1 MSAEVQRRTIR
12 TLVVSQAVGAVG
24 FTIGIATASLLAKEI
39 SGSEAMAG
47 LAQTT
52 QVLGAAVASYLLARL
67 MAVRGRRFG
76 LVTGN
81 LVAGGGGL
89 VCVAAGVVD
98 SMSLLLAG
106 SALLGAS
113 TSVNLASRY
122 AATDLATP
130 EHRGRDLSVVVWA
143 TTIGAVLGPNLTGPA
158 TALADWLDI
167 PQLTGPFALG
177 GLGMLLAAGVL
188 FVFLRPD
195 PLQTAQA
202 AAGLATP
209 SGTSWER
216 VGTAVR
222 ENPALAVATVGLA
235 CAHAV
240 MVAVMV
246 MTPLHMDHGGAH
258 LHVIGYVISVHV
270 LGMFAFS
277 PLVGLAA
284 DRAGRGVVLG
294 IGGGTLLVALLLCGI
309 APEGTSWQIFAGLF
323 LLGVGWSLATVAGA
337 TMIAEHAPIEART
350 DVQGAADLVMG
361 LTAAVAGALSGVI
374 VGILGYAWLNL
385 FAAAL
390 AVVVVLAAVR
400 AVGLGRTPLA
410 APD

>member
-143 TTIGAVLGPNLTGPA
+143 TTIGAVVGPNLTGPA